1 MLENL
6 RKIIDHEN
14 EMEFV
19 TEAMIGGVDDSIMDT
34 FIDEDGEAEIPDSEL
49 NDILSKIPA
58 YDEEEELNKKL
69 KKITESYIPEAV
81 IE

>member
-14 EMEFV
+14 ERDFV
-19 TEAMIGGVDDSIMDT
+19 AEAMLEAVDSSIVDK
-34 FIDEDGEAEIPDSEL
+34 FVDEDGEADIPESEL
-49 NDILSKIPA
+49 NDILTKIPA

-69 KKITESYIPEAV
+69 KKITESYIPES
-81 IE
+81 EL